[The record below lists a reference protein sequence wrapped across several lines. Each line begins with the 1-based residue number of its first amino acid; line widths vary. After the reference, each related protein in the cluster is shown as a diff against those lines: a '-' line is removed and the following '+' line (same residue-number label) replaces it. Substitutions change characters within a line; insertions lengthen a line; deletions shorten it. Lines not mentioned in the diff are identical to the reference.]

1 LRQHDLSLANF
12 ICTFGDNQVLLDF
25 AEEIVF
31 PALVADTL
39 IRKYGDTSYYIYEAK
54 VISLGDR
61 DGLDEIAIIGHFVK
75 DTVLKRQQIVKSGVL
90 VEDYNEMASAP
101 SSFFVLLLSDHR
113 LLYFADTRSAPDIKT
128 FASTIQLFLRQKW
141 RDLLKRK
148 QDEAESKV
156 SLKILQ
162 KQFPMP
168 RLNVV
173 PVARMDAI
181 TDSIGT
187 FSKIEKIKFKLIKPN
202 DEPDAAEVLDSVRHR
217 YQKLKPARLDLEV
230 ADAQGLD
237 KDESVEAVKEAAS
250 GLNTEI
256 IVTGKDEHN
265 NKAQA
270 DNDQFALKIP
280 VENPPDDDV
289 ELAKRLHQEF
299 LEQVANQSVHR
310 APITQKIRDAIKAL
324 ASIML

>member
-1 LRQHDLSLANF
+1 MRQHDLSLANF

-31 PALVADTL
+31 PAFLTDTL

-54 VISLGDR
+54 VVSLGNR
-61 DGLDEIAIIGHFVK
+61 DGLNELAVIGHFVK

-90 VEDYNEMASAP
+90 VEDYREMPSAP

-113 LLYFADTRSAPDIKT
+113 LLYFADTPSAPDIKT
-128 FASTIQLFLRQKW
+128 FASTIQIFLRRKW
-141 RDLLKRK
+141 RVMLQQKHADSVRGITLKSLAK
-148 QDEAESKV
+148 QY
-156 SLKILQ
+156 
-162 KQFPMP
+162 PMP

-173 PVARMDAI
+173 PVAREDAI
-181 TDSIGT
+181 TESIGT

-202 DEPDAAEVLDSVRHR
+202 DEPDAAKVLDSVRQR
-217 YQKLKPARLDLEV
+217 YQKLKPARLDLEI
-230 ADAQGLD
+230 ADAHGLD
-237 KDESVEAVKEAAS
+237 IEESVEAVKEAAS

-256 IVTGKDEHN
+256 IVTGKDEYD

-280 VENPPDDDV
+280 IENPPTEDV
-289 ELAKRLHQEF
+289 ELAKRLHDEF
-299 LEQVANQSVHR
+299 IKQVSNKSVHR
-310 APITQKIRDAIKAL
+310 APITTKIRDAVNAL
-324 ASIML
+324 VSIIL